1 MDLRTFSR
9 RQLAA
14 GWRHRW
20 KALMV
25 GWLVCLLG
33 WAGVYTIPNQFDSSA
48 RIYADADAILGTL
61 LRGIA
66 IDSSPASQVEV
77 LQRTLLSAPNLEK
90 VIVNTELDKRV
101 NGSTER
107 SQLVARLARE
117 IRISPQ
123 TRNLFTIEYRDRD
136 PRVAQQVVQA
146 TLTLFLEAA
155 TNTDRQQM
163 EGARSFIQQQ
173 IASYEVQL
181 RQAERRRADFQARYI
196 DLLPNAA
203 LGGASRLESARSRL
217 VQVQGELEDA
227 QMRRRITQQ
236 QLDAAPPQLAQPEV
250 RIGGGGDPA
259 VEAAQRN
266 LRDLQLRFTDQH
278 PDVIAA
284 RRALAAARSGGGGG
298 GSSRV
303 LGSSSAPRANPLY
316 EELKVRLVDV
326 DTHISSLQRQER
338 AGREEVERLD
348 GVARAEPELQAQF
361 LNLDRDYN
369 VLRKNYEELLA
380 RREALT
386 IAGAARDSSDRVRLE
401 VIDPPTLATRPAS
414 PNRPLLLTGV
424 LVAGL
429 GAGAFIALVMSQLD
443 QGFYTAQDL
452 RKLGLPVL
460 GSISAT
466 RRPRQTGAAVGFAF
480 GVVALLVAFGAV
492 MAGIPGLVLRMLA

>member
-1 MDLRTFSR
+1 
-9 RQLAA
+9 
-14 GWRHRW
+14 
-20 KALMV
+20 MV
-25 GWLVCLLG
+25 GWVVCLLG
-33 WAGVYTIPNQFDSSA
+33 WAGVYAIPNQFDSSA

-66 IDSSPASQVEV
+66 IDSSPAGQVEV

-90 VIVNTELDKRV
+90 VILNTELDKRV

-107 SQLVARLARE
+107 QQLVTRLAKD
-117 IRISPQ
+117 IRITPQ

-163 EGARSFIQQQ
+163 DGARAFIQQQ

-181 RQAERRRADFQARYI
+181 RQAERRRAEFQARYI
-196 DLLPNAA
+196 DLLPSEA
-203 LGGASRLESARSRL
+203 LGGASKLEAARTRLN
-217 VQVQGELEDA
+217 QVQGELQDA
-227 QMRRRITQQ
+227 QMRRRLTQA
-236 QLDAAPPQLAQPEV
+236 QLEQATPVLAAPEA
-250 RIGGGGDPA
+250 RGGVVTDPA
-259 VEAAQRN
+259 VAEAQRN
-266 LRDLQLRFTDQH
+266 LRELQLRYTDQH
-278 PDVIAA
+278 PDVQAA
-284 RRALAAARSGGGGG
+284 RRALAAARSSGGGGT
-298 GSSRV
+298 RAI
-303 LGSSSAPRANPLY
+303 GSSSAPRANPLY
-316 EELKVRLVDV
+316 EELRVRLVDV
-326 DTHISSLQRQER
+326 DTQIASLQRQEK

-401 VIDPPTLATRPAS
+401 VIDPPTLANRPAS

-429 GAGAFIALVMSQLD
+429 GAGIFVALVFSTLD

-460 GSISAT
+460 GSISAVT
-466 RRPRQTGAAVGFAF
+466 RPRRTGAVLGFAF
-480 GVVALLVAFGAV
+480 GVVALLGVFGAV

>member
-1 MDLRTFSR
+1 MDLRTLLR

-25 GWLVCLLG
+25 GWVVCLLG
-33 WAGVYTIPNQFDSSA
+33 WAGIYAIPNQFDSSA
-48 RIYADADAILGTL
+48 RIYADADAILSTL

-66 IDSSPASQVEV
+66 IDSSPAGQVEV

-90 VIVNTELDKRV
+90 VILNTDLDKRV

-107 SQLVARLARE
+107 AQMVARLAKD
-117 IRISPQ
+117 IRITPQ
-123 TRNLFTIEYRDRD
+123 TRNLFTIQYRDRD

-163 EGARSFIQQQ
+163 DGARVFIQQQ

-181 RQAERRRADFQARYI
+181 RQAERRRAEFQARYI
-196 DLLPNAA
+196 DLLPSAA
-203 LGGASRLESARSRL
+203 LGGASRLEAARSRL
-217 VQVQGELEDA
+217 NQVQGELEDA
-227 QMRRRITQQ
+227 QMRRRLTQQ
-236 QLDAAPPQLAQPEV
+236 QLDAAPQQLAAPVV
-250 RIGGGGDPA
+250 RSGGGGDPV

-266 LRDLQLRFTDQH
+266 LRELQLRFTDQH
-278 PDVIAA
+278 PDVAAA
-284 RRALAAARSGGGGG
+284 RRALASARSTGGG

-303 LGSSSAPRANPLY
+303 LGSSSGPRANPLY

-326 DTHISSLQRQER
+326 DTQISSLQRQER
-338 AGREEVERLD
+338 EGRAEVERLD

-386 IAGAARDSSDRVRLE
+386 IAGAARDSSERVRLE
-401 VIDPPTLATRPAS
+401 VIDPPTTPNQPAS

-424 LVAGL
+424 LVVGL
-429 GAGAFIALVMSQLD
+429 GAGTFIALVLSQLD

-460 GSISAT
+460 GSISAAT
-466 RRPRQTGAAVGFAF
+466 RPRRTGAAVGFAL
-480 GVVALLVAFGAV
+480 GVVALLAVFGAV
-492 MAGIPGLVLRMLA
+492 LAGVPGLVLRMLA